1 MDTEPKRAF
10 LLILD
15 VDTSNLALR
24 LEENQTLFKL
34 VAVSLGLHAPSCV
47 DPTTDVPLPLDQQVV
62 FLQMDNAGGHGKKQS
77 DY

>member
-15 VDTSNLALR
+15 VDASNLALQ

-34 VAVSLGLHAPSCV
+34 VAVSLGLHAPSRV
-47 DPTTDVPLPLDQQVV
+47 DPTTDVPLPLDQQV
-62 FLQMDNAGGHGKKQS
+62 FLQMDNAGGHGTKNAIG
-77 DY
+77 